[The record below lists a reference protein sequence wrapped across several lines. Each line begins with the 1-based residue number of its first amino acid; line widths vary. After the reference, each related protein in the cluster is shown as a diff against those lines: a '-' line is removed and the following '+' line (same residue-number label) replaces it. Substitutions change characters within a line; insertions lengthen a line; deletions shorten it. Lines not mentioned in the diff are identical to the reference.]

1 MEFQTSGVTEN
12 RESYVILIIN
22 TGVVV
27 KHETCTAADLSTKNK
42 CYNILKLPPFLWP
55 FLNTILVFRRNTFL
69 VEGIEDLLA
78 QSLRTWVQWMYI
90 TVYNINNRPLV
101 PNIQQKIVYLLLST
115 ITVIRI
121 VQDLSDIERS
131 GQELQDSSAPLSYSR
146 TPQSTVHSR
155 RSRYPYIF
163 NKIFPVWKCV
173 HKYAILFKTAHTFI
187 NYMKSV
193 DKMMCDYIQ

>member
-1 MEFQTSGVTEN
+1 MLQYIKVTPFSMAFPWHNFGFPKKYLSCWRN
-12 RESYVILIIN
+12 RRLIG
-22 TGVVV
+22 TELTHVG
-27 KHETCTAADLSTKNK
+27 
-42 CYNILKLPPFLWP
+42 
-55 FLNTILVFRRNTFL
+55 LVDVYYL
-69 VEGIEDLLA
+69 
-78 QSLRTWVQWMYI
+78 
-90 TVYNINNRPLV
+90 YNINNRPLV

-131 GQELQDSSAPLSYSR
+131 GQELQDSSAPL
-146 TPQSTVHSR
+146 STVHSR

-193 DKMMCDYIQ
+193 DKMMCDYIVTTYIMLFPKPHSMPQWPYSIPLWPSYMPLWPNG

>member
-90 TVYNINNRPLV
+90 TYTT
-101 PNIQQKIVYLLLST
+101 S
-115 ITVIRI
+115 ITV
-121 VQDLSDIERS
+121 
-131 GQELQDSSAPLSYSR
+131 LQCQ
-146 TPQSTVHSR
+146 T
-155 RSRYPYIF
+155 F
-163 NKIFPVWKCV
+163 NKKQCIFCYLPSPSSELYKICQTSRGVARSCKIRQLHFPPFTPGEADIPTYLIRYFQYGNV
-173 HKYAILFKTAHTFI
+173 YTSMQYFSKLHIL
-187 NYMKSV
+187 S
-193 DKMMCDYIQ
+193 